1 MRGEWAFAWLADNEA
16 ALEPTLGTDPA
27 AVFCSFVDTAHR
39 IIYDAGFKALPV
51 SYGDPEPKGLA
62 NIDEIRTS
70 AEHGIIVLAVP
81 SEQPKVGDGL
91 DFTLGYG
98 DVTVF
103 MHDVL
108 YGVRDGIVETEWAI
122 AGRGKLQ

>member
-1 MRGEWAFAWLADNEA
+1 M
-16 ALEPTLGTDPA
+16 
-27 AVFCSFVDTAHR
+27 
-39 IIYDAGFKALPV
+39 
-51 SYGDPEPKGLA
+51 
-62 NIDEIRTS
+62 
-70 AEHGIIVLAVP
+70 LAVP